1 MKGRVRPLSEKPCPL
16 PLSAFS
22 PAWSAGGQGRR
33 RLSWGIRL
41 AGLPSPISSAEVQ
54 AGGGARWWLCF
65 LYSEGETPQCFLK

>member
-33 RLSWGIRL
+33 RLSWGIRPT
-41 AGLPSPISSAEVQ
+41 GLPLPHFVY
-54 AGGGARWWLCF
+54 GGSGGRRGKVVVVLSVF
-65 LYSEGETPQCFLK
+65 